1 MHLPFDVG
9 LTNKRLVVDSPAS
22 KERTAPKERPSAR
35 AAEPSSRVEQSA
47 SELPAAHS
55 VVLMLVL
62 SGYVLLCVSD
72 ALDAQPRH
80 GFKCHVA
87 IVGSMPPYLLYL
99 HTRDA
104 RLRIFF
110 AGILLHVLA
119 LVAVL
124 SDGRHQEPHVAVDVL
139 MFIAAVMVHFLYVK
153 GVLTPLACMAWCIVS
168 AYVSSLFLLVLFRHM
183 LIMPQWSLLA
193 LEQTFLL
200 MSLILGL
207 LASRSGGAPS
217 AGALTLLAARG
228 MP

>member
-1 MHLPFDVG
+1 MHLPFEVG

-22 KERTAPKERPSAR
+22 KERTAPKERLSAR

-124 SDGRHQEPHVAVDVL
+124 SDGRHQEQHVTVDVL
-139 MFIAAVMVHFLYVK
+139 MFIAAVMVHYLYVK

>member
-47 SELPAAHS
+47 LELPAAHS

-72 ALDAQPRH
+72 ALNAQPRH

-87 IVGSMPPYLLYL
+87 IVGIMLPYLLYL

-139 MFIAAVMVHFLYVK
+139 MFIAAVTVHFLYVK

-168 AYVSSLFLLVLFRHM
+168 AYVSSLFLLVLFWHM

-200 MSLILGL
+200 MSLILVL